1 MPVLG
6 VFGGK
11 DVQVVAEQNAPLM
24 EAQLA
29 DGHPASR
36 VVTLPDANHLF
47 QAAGTGSVAEY
58 GTLEPVVHA
67 RLPAARRRA
76 GSRSRSASPRPA
88 VRCTRR
94 SAAP

>member
-11 DVQVVAEQNAPLM
+11 DVQVVADQNAPLM

-29 DGHPASR
+29 NGHPASR
-36 VVTLPDANHLF
+36 VVTLADANHLF

-58 GTLEPVVHA
+58 GVLEPVFTPDFLPLVTA
-67 RLPAARRRA
+67 WVAEQAGLPA
-76 GSRSRSASPRPA
+76 P
-88 VRCTRR
+88 
-94 SAAP
+94 